1 MRKLTKKYSNSFL
14 KNGYLIINSENN
26 GSIEWIKNLITNT
39 IKKKVKK
46 FDGELNNLHK
56 FVSIKKLNKIRMSV
70 YDTINKNTE
79 LKKKYFS
86 VCNNV
91 IDELVGN
98 ELAIQKKINISF
110 QLPKDNSSLLSLHSD
125 VWSGDSPYEI
135 VVWIPMVDVYR
146 TKSMYIL
153 PQKKYRKFLNTLK
166 KLKNKSSNQLN
177 KTSPYAVFNFDTN
190 YNYSKN
196 LSFFFRLDNI
206 FNSNYETMGVLG
218 EASSSEVNVPIAELG
233 DTGTGET
240 AIGPLDPNFL
250 SPGQPRSLFFG
261 INASW

>member
-26 GSIEWIKNLITNT
+26 GSIEWIKNLIINT

-166 KLKNKSSNQLN
+166 KLKNKSSNQLYKKLKN
-177 KTSPYAVFNFDTN
+177 DFIWLNLKFGQILIFNQTLPHGNVINEEKTSRISLNCRFKGLFTPYGTKTLGDFFEPFSMKVISKIGTN
-190 YNYSKN
+190 YK
-196 LSFFFRLDNI
+196 LPKL
-206 FNSNYETMGVLG
+206 
-218 EASSSEVNVPIAELG
+218 
-233 DTGTGET
+233 
-240 AIGPLDPNFL
+240 
-250 SPGQPRSLFFG
+250 
-261 INASW
+261 